1 LNENYTNEKYRKNKI
16 TRQQTATVINSCQ
29 TAVSSSQLSHRHC
42 ISRSHL
48 YCSLGVGTSKS
59 CFIYQITMW

>member
-1 LNENYTNEKYRKNKI
+1 MKI
-16 TRQQTATVINSCQ
+16 IQTKSTVKTRLQGSKLLPCS
-29 TAVSSSQLSHRHC
+29 TAVKQLCPAQLSHRHC